1 MSSNNLSSIAVVNQS
16 NKEVSK
22 RDLNPA
28 VFGLESDNGFV
39 HRVYASLASAQRA
52 GTSKVKDCSEV
63 SGGGKKPF
71 KQKGTGRA
79 RQGTTR
85 AAQMRHGGTHHGP
98 NADTSFVSRINK
110 KERRRAMCLVLSD
123 CIRAG
128 KITVVDKI
136 ELAEAKTKSF
146 VEVMSS
152 FEASTA
158 LFVTAE
164 ANNNLELSSRNIPNA
179 KVVLDGQVSLHDL
192 LKSKRVILTE
202 AAVDKL
208 EERLS

>member
-1 MSSNNLSSIAVVNQS
+1 MSLNNQSSISVVDQN
-16 NKEVSK
+16 NKEVST
-22 RDLNPA
+22 RELNPD
-28 VFGLESDNGFV
+28 VFDLESDDGFV
-39 HRVYASLASAQRA
+39 HRVYSSLASAQRL
-52 GTSKVKDCSEV
+52 GTSSVKDCSEV

-98 NADTSFVSRINK
+98 NANTSFVSRINK

-136 ELAEAKTKSF
+136 ELAEVKTKAF
-146 VEVMSS
+146 LDVMASL
-152 FEASTA
+152 EASTG

-164 ANNNLELSSRNIPNA
+164 ANNNLELSSRNVPNA
-179 KVVLDGQVSLHDL
+179 KVVMDGQVTLHDL
-192 LKSKRVILTE
+192 LKSKHVILTE
-202 AAVDKL
+202 AALDKL

>member
-1 MSSNNLSSIAVVNQS
+1 MAKISIVDQN

-22 RDLNPA
+22 RELNPA
-28 VFGLESDNGFV
+28 VFGLDSDAGFV

-52 GTSKVKDCSEV
+52 GTSAVKTVAQV

-98 NADTSFVSRINK
+98 NADTSFVSRMNK
-110 KERRRAMCLVLSD
+110 KERRRALCLVLSD
-123 CIRAG
+123 CVREG
-128 KITVVDKI
+128 KLTVVDKL
-136 ELAEAKTKSF
+136 ELEAPTTKDF
-146 VEVMSS
+146 LKVLGAL
-152 FEASTA
+152 EATSG
-158 LFVTAE
+158 LFVLDAE
-164 ANNNLELSSRNIPNA
+164 NSNVELSGRNIPRT
-179 KVVLDGQVSLHDL
+179 KVVLDGQMTIHDL
-192 LKSKRVILTE
+192 LKCERVILTE

>member
-1 MSSNNLSSIAVVNQS
+1 MAKITIVNQK

-28 VFGLESDNGFV
+28 IFGLEADAGFI
-39 HRVYASLASAQRA
+39 HRVYASLASAQRS
-52 GTSKVKDCSEV
+52 GTSATKTVADV

-85 AAQMRHGGTHHGP
+85 AHHMRHGGTAHGP
-98 NADTSFVSRINK
+98 NADTTFTSRVNR
-110 KERRRAMCLVLSD
+110 KERRRALCLALSD
-123 CIRAG
+123 CVRSG
-128 KITVVDKI
+128 KLTVVDKLEMKAPKTKAFADI
-136 ELAEAKTKSF
+136 LGALKAESGLVVLAEANGN
-146 VEVMSS
+146 V
-152 FEASTA
+152 
-158 LFVTAE
+158 
-164 ANNNLELSSRNIPNA
+164 ELSSRNIPNT
-179 KVVLDGQVSLHDL
+179 KVVLDGQVNLHDL
-192 LKSKRVILTE
+192 LKCKHVILTE

>member
-1 MSSNNLSSIAVVNQS
+1 MAKITIVDQN

-22 RDLNPA
+22 RELNPA
-28 VFGLESDNGFV
+28 VFGLDEDAGFV

-52 GTSKVKDCSEV
+52 GTSAVKTVAQV

-98 NADTSFVSRINK
+98 NANTSFESRINK
-110 KERRRAMCLVLSD
+110 KERRRALCLVLSD
-123 CIRAG
+123 AVRSG
-128 KITVVDKI
+128 KLTVVDKL
-136 ELAEAKTKSF
+136 ELEAPKTKSF
-146 VEVMSS
+146 VDFLSAM
-152 FEASTA
+152 EANSG
-158 LFVTAE
+158 LVVLAE
-164 ANNNLELSSRNIPNA
+164 ANSNVELSGRNIPHT
-179 KVVLDGQVSLHDL
+179 KVILDGQMTIHDL
-192 LKSKRVILTE
+192 LKCERLILTE

>member
-1 MSSNNLSSIAVVNQS
+1 MAKITIVNQK

-22 RDLNPA
+22 RDLNPT
-28 VFGLESDNGFV
+28 VFGLESDAGFV
-39 HRVYASLASAQRA
+39 HRVYASLASAQRS
-52 GTSKVKDCSEV
+52 GTSAVKTVADV

-85 AAQMRHGGTHHGP
+85 AHQMRHGGTAHGP

-110 KERRRAMCLVLSD
+110 KERRRALCLALSD
-123 CIRAG
+123 CVRSG
-128 KITVVDKI
+128 KLTVVDKLEI
-136 ELAEAKTKSF
+136 KAPKTKVLSDILGALKADSGLVVLAEA
-146 VEVMSS
+146 
-152 FEASTA
+152 
-158 LFVTAE
+158 
-164 ANNNLELSSRNIPNA
+164 NGNIELSGRNIPNT
-179 KVVLDGQVSLHDL
+179 KVILDGQVNLHDL
-192 LKSKRVILTE
+192 LKCKRVILTE